1 MNITDQGE
9 NDKWDDNKYTMED
22 FIAERTANLSKGIV
36 ATPTEEYL
44 EVFTK
49 ANNGS
54 NDFLLM
60 QMAKQYGY
68 SLCMKHLR
76 EDYHNKIK

>member
-1 MNITDQGE
+1 MSEIKKHI
-9 NDKWDDNKYTMED
+9 DKQ
-22 FIAERTANLSKGIV
+22 LSKLDRGLV

-44 EVFTK
+44 DKFAE

-60 QMAKQYGY
+60 QLAKNYGY
-68 SLCMKHLR
+68 KLALLNIK
-76 EDYHNKIK
+76 DKINE